1 MAATTRATTP
11 QNDPFRQVENPHTP
25 ASQPVSGNGTRPGEQ
40 SAQSLQPGSAR
51 RHRITPENIS
61 PKSDKPGFSPATNAV
76 PLTGQAAMAELKRR
90 KLQQDIPEARQ
101 TSQNPA
107 VDAMQ
112 SLMGGGGMSG
122 PSDAPAP
129 EKLSE
134 PMRKAAERIQI
145 TDNAHNESVEPSP
158 TSIGSFA
165 STIEGQGGASAMTAT
180 SGNAEHGPQYVA
192 EPGQI
197 DDDGHLGVG
206 GEEGAKAYSY
216 PGPPPPQDHDHEG
229 ALRAR
234 FRRLHDLKR
243 HTKLHT
249 GERPHTCDKCGRKF
263 ARGDALARH
272 NKGPGGCAGR
282 RSSFGDDGAM
292 DGVEYT
298 GGEDD
303 EDEVDA
309 QARRVSEP
317 SRKRAHFESA
327 HDPSRQVYRQH
338 SSTYPPVGPGQG
350 RPHASS
356 IGNMAPPQVIH
367 PGSNPTSSPREIS
380 GHMSDVGASTL
391 NSSYYPPGQ
400 VFQQQQGGVMTESPK
415 PLSLGQPADQHR
427 LSVDAATMGAR
438 NRSPSLTTQ
447 FQQQH
452 FGRGSRRGTP
462 PQPAGQLQPG
472 QQVSHA
478 PVLPPI
484 PAGQPQSRPGF
495 QPSIP
500 GAHGPSSLQHGQLP
514 PTSAG
519 SQPGSL
525 SSHGR
530 SSGSSIRDALGASG
544 QDPNDIWSYVRSLE
558 QRFGRMQDE
567 YELRIS
573 RLQEEVISLKGQ
585 MAQNQAAAAAS
596 YSSDMGQRPY

>member
-11 QNDPFRQVENPHTP
+11 QKDPFRQVENPHTP
-25 ASQPVSGNGTRPGEQ
+25 ASQPVSGNATRPGEQ

-112 SLMGGGGMSG
+112 SLMGGGGMSR

-145 TDNAHNESVEPSP
+145 SENAHNESVEPSP

-216 PGPPPPQDHDHEG
+216 PGPPPPQEHDHEG

-303 EDEVDA
+303 EDEADA

-356 IGNMAPPQVIH
+356 IGNMAPPQVLH
-367 PGSNPTSSPREIS
+367 PGSNPTSSPREMS
-380 GHMSDVGASTL
+380 GHMGDVGASTL

-415 PLSLGQPADQHR
+415 PLSPGQPTDQHR

-452 FGRGSRRGTP
+452 FGRGSGRGTP
-462 PQPAGQLQPG
+462 PQPLGQLQSG

>member
-25 ASQPVSGNGTRPGEQ
+25 ASQPVSGNATRPGEQ

-76 PLTGQAAMAELKRR
+76 PLTGQATMAELKRR
-90 KLQQDIPEARQ
+90 KLQQDIPEAIQ

-112 SLMGGGGMSG
+112 SLMGGGGMSR

-145 TDNAHNESVEPSP
+145 SDNAHNESVEPSP

-216 PGPPPPQDHDHEG
+216 PGPPPPQEHDHEG
-229 ALRAR
+229 ALRDFTR
-234 FRRLHDLKR
+234 HHNLKS
-243 HTKLHT
+243 HLLTHSQEK
-249 GERPHTCDKCGRKF
+249 PKF

-303 EDEVDA
+303 EDEADA

-356 IGNMAPPQVIH
+356 IGNMAPPQVLH
-367 PGSNPTSSPREIS
+367 PGSNPTSSPREM
-380 GHMSDVGASTL
+380 GDVGASTL

-415 PLSLGQPADQHR
+415 PLSPGQPADQHR
-427 LSVDAATMGAR
+427 LSVDAATTGAR

-452 FGRGSRRGTP
+452 FGRGSGRGTP
-462 PQPAGQLQPG
+462 PQPLGQLQPG

-530 SSGSSIRDALGASG
+530 SSGSSIRDALGSNG

-596 YSSDMGQRPY
+596 YSSDIGQRPY

>member
-112 SLMGGGGMSG
+112 SLMGGGGMSR

-229 ALRAR
+229 ALR
-234 FRRLHDLKR
+234 
-243 HTKLHT
+243 
-249 GERPHTCDKCGRKF
+249 
-263 ARGDALARH
+263 
-272 NKGPGGCAGR
+272 
-282 RSSFGDDGAM
+282 
-292 DGVEYT
+292 
-298 GGEDD
+298 
-303 EDEVDA
+303 
-309 QARRVSEP
+309 
-317 SRKRAHFESA
+317 
-327 HDPSRQVYRQH
+327 
-338 SSTYPPVGPGQG
+338 
-350 RPHASS
+350 
-356 IGNMAPPQVIH
+356 
-367 PGSNPTSSPREIS
+367 
-380 GHMSDVGASTL
+380 
-391 NSSYYPPGQ
+391 
-400 VFQQQQGGVMTESPK
+400 
-415 PLSLGQPADQHR
+415 
-427 LSVDAATMGAR
+427 
-438 NRSPSLTTQ
+438 
-447 FQQQH
+447 
-452 FGRGSRRGTP
+452 
-462 PQPAGQLQPG
+462 
-472 QQVSHA
+472 
-478 PVLPPI
+478 
-484 PAGQPQSRPGF
+484 
-495 QPSIP
+495 
-500 GAHGPSSLQHGQLP
+500 
-514 PTSAG
+514 
-519 SQPGSL
+519 
-525 SSHGR
+525 
-530 SSGSSIRDALGASG
+530 
-544 QDPNDIWSYVRSLE
+544 
-558 QRFGRMQDE
+558 
-567 YELRIS
+567 
-573 RLQEEVISLKGQ
+573 
-585 MAQNQAAAAAS
+585 
-596 YSSDMGQRPY
+596 